1 MTSRKSSKSEPQSLL
16 LRHSTVGLVHRSNFR
31 PSPNIN
37 SSKFTE
43 YMLYNFAPL
52 NSEPH
57 GNQPCREHFYVV
69 QTCSEVNK

>member
-1 MTSRKSSKSEPQSLL
+1 MISSKSSKSEPQSSS

-37 SSKFTE
+37 PSKFTE
-43 YMLYNFAPL
+43 FMLYNLAPL

-57 GNQPCREHFYVV
+57 GNQPCRGHVYVV

>member
-1 MTSRKSSKSEPQSLL
+1 MISSKSSKSEPQSLS

-37 SSKFTE
+37 SGKFTE
-43 YMLYNFAPL
+43 FMLYNLALL

-57 GNQPCREHFYVV
+57 GNRPCREHVYVV

>member
-1 MTSRKSSKSEPQSLL
+1 MISCKSSESEPQSLS
-16 LRHSTVGLVHRSNFR
+16 LRQSTVGLVHRSNFR

-43 YMLYNFAPL
+43 FMLYNLSPL
-52 NSEPH
+52 SSEPH
-57 GNQPCREHFYVV
+57 GNQPCREHVYVV